1 MTFLE
6 KKIERQYIEIKLLS
20 DQLSKEI
27 SLKEELAVLFGE
39 EKEKNS
45 KIQQLLVNSNKQVGE
60 LKKKLVKME

>member
-45 KIQQLLVNSNKQVGE
+45 KIQQLLMNSNKQVGE